1 MPLSPENWKTDSA
14 IHDLLL
20 KLQDEAS
27 ATPAVAKLRT
37 ESDNACQAF
46 LLAQEQYGLAL
57 SSRLCELYGENGLE
71 TKGLEEAIERH
82 REALARRE
90 RYITHGCIGE
100 Y

>member
-27 ATPAVAKLRT
+27 ATPAVTKLHI
-37 ESDNACQAF
+37 ESDRACQAF
-46 LLAQEQYGLAL
+46 LLVQEQYGLAL

-71 TKGLEEAIERH
+71 TKGLEESIKRH
-82 REALARRE
+82 REAIACRME
-90 RYITHGCIGE
+90 YITSG
-100 Y
+100 